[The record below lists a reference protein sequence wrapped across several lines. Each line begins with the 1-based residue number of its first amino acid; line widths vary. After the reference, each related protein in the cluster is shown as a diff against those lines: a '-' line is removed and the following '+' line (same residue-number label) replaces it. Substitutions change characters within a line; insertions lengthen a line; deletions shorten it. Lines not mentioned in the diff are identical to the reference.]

1 MYKPSLIA
9 GTIFAM
15 TAVILGAFG
24 AHYLKTI
31 CTPEILTSFETGVK
45 YQFYHAFALIALG
58 MYARFSSNSVKW
70 IYRLL
75 TIGTLFFSG
84 SIYALCYFKG
94 TMQIGLGGIGI
105 ITPIGG
111 VIMIAGWAMWLINI
125 MKLKNNV
132 CRK

>member
-9 GTIFAM
+9 GTILAM

-31 CTPEILTSFETGVK
+31 FTPEILTSFETGVK

-58 MYARFSSNSVKW
+58 VYAKFSIYSVKW

-125 MKLKNNV
+125 MKIKE
-132 CRK
+132 

>member
-1 MYKPSLIA
+1 MYKPSLIV

-31 CTPEILTSFETGVK
+31 FTPEILTSFETGVK

-58 MYARFSSNSVKW
+58 IYAKFSNNPVTW
-70 IYRLL
+70 IHRLL
-75 TIGTLFFSG
+75 TTGTLFFSV
-84 SIYALCYFKG
+84 SIYMLCYLKG
-94 TMQIGLGGIGI
+94 TMQIGLGGLGI

-111 VIMIAGWAMWLINI
+111 LLMIIGWAMWLFNI
-125 MKLKNNV
+125 IKLEK
-132 CRK
+132 